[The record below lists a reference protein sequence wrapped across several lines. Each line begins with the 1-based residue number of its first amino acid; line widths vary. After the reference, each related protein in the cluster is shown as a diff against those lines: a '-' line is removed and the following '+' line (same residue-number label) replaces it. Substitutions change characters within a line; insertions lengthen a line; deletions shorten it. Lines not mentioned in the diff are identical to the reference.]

1 MTAIAKVL
9 KYPCVFRA
17 NCKEAITIMEFFL
30 QLLVNGISL
39 GLLYALSALGFVMI
53 FKSSSVLNFAHGE
66 LLAIGAFLFLVLSAW
81 AKLPLVLAFAFTLI
95 GSFAL
100 GFIVE
105 RLFLRPLIGEAL
117 IQVIM
122 LTVGLAAMFKGLML
136 FAFGGDIHSYP
147 EFLPEGL
154 SLQLGTIQVPSVY
167 VAALIIG
174 IVFLILFGFF
184 FKYSSQGI
192 YMRSVADNQPAAL
205 SLGVHV
211 RRVFALSWAI
221 AALVCAMSG
230 IVLGIINGVNVHNL
244 SGIGLKVFPV
254 VILGGLD
261 SIGGA
266 ILGGIIIGL
275 LETFT
280 GGYISTS
287 LREIIPYIVLV
298 FILMVRPYGL
308 FGLVEIERV

>member
-1 MTAIAKVL
+1 
-9 KYPCVFRA
+9 
-17 NCKEAITIMEFFL
+17 MEFFL
-30 QLLVNGISL
+30 YLLVNGISL
-39 GLLYALSALGFVMI
+39 GFLYALSALGFVMI
-53 FKSSSVLNFAHGE
+53 FKSSSVLNFAHGT

-81 AKLPLVLAFAFTLI
+81 AHLPIILAFVLTLAGCFI
-95 GSFAL
+95 L
-100 GFIVE
+100 GFIIE
-105 RLFLRPLIGEAL
+105 RFFLRPLIGEAL

-122 LTVGLAAMFKGLML
+122 LTLGISYMFRGLLL
-136 FAFGGDIHSYP
+136 FIFGGDIYDYP
-147 EFLPEGL
+147 KFLPEGL
-154 SLQLGTIQVPSVY
+154 SITLGYIQIPSVY
-167 VAALIIG
+167 VATFVIG
-174 IVFLILFGFF
+174 ILFLILFGFF

-221 AALVCAMSG
+221 AALVAAMSG
-230 IVLGIINGVNVHNL
+230 IVLGIINGINVHEL
-244 SGIGLKVFPV
+244 SSIGLKVFPV

-280 GGYISTS
+280 GGYVSSS
-287 LREIIPYIVLV
+287 LKEIIPYIVLV

>member
-1 MTAIAKVL
+1 
-9 KYPCVFRA
+9 
-17 NCKEAITIMEFFL
+17 MEFFL

-66 LLAIGAFLFLVLSAW
+66 LIAIGAFLFLVLSAW
-81 AKLPLVLAFAFTLI
+81 AKLPIVAAFALTLM

-100 GFIVE
+100 GFIIE

-122 LTVGLAAMFKGLML
+122 LTLGLAAMFRGLML
-136 FAFGGDIHSYP
+136 FVFGGDIHSYP
-147 EFLPEGL
+147 QFLPQAL
-154 SLQLGTIQVPSVY
+154 SFQLGPVYVPSVS
-167 VAALIIG
+167 VATFIIG
-174 IVFLILFGFF
+174 ILFLVIFGMF

-244 SGIGLKVFPV
+244 SVIGLKVFPV

-266 ILGGIIIGL
+266 ILGGVIIGI

-280 GGYISTS
+280 GGYVSTS

>member
-1 MTAIAKVL
+1 
-9 KYPCVFRA
+9 
-17 NCKEAITIMEFFL
+17 MEFFI
-30 QLLVNGISL
+30 QLLINGLSI
-39 GLLYALSALGFVMI
+39 GFLYALSALGFVMI

-66 LLAIGAFLFLVLSAW
+66 LLAIGAFFFFFLASSVKVPIVLC
-81 AKLPLVLAFAFTLI
+81 FALTLM
-95 GSFAL
+95 GCFAL
-100 GFIVE
+100 GFVIE

-136 FAFGGDIHSYP
+136 FIFGGNFFKYP
-147 EFLPEGL
+147 SFLPAAL
-154 SLQLGTIQVPSVY
+154 SITWGVITVPSVY
-167 VAALIIG
+167 VSSIIIG
-174 IVFLILFGFF
+174 LFFLALFGFF

-192 YMRSVADNQPAAL
+192 YMRSVADHQTAAL

-221 AALVCAMSG
+221 AAVVCAMSG
-230 IVLGIINGVNVHNL
+230 IVLGIMNGVNVHEL
-244 SGIGLKVFPV
+244 SSIGLKVFPV

-266 ILGGIIIGL
+266 IVGGIIIGL

-280 GGYISTS
+280 GGYISGS
-287 LREIIPYIVLV
+287 LAEVVPYVILV
-298 FILMVRPYGL
+298 FILLIKPYGL
-308 FGLVEIERV
+308 FGSVEIERV

>member
-1 MTAIAKVL
+1 
-9 KYPCVFRA
+9 
-17 NCKEAITIMEFFL
+17 MEFFL

-39 GLLYALSALGFVMI
+39 GFLYALSALGFVMI
-53 FKSSSVLNFAHGE
+53 FKSSSVLNLAHGE
-66 LLAIGAFLFLVLSAW
+66 LLAIGAFIFLALSTW
-81 AKLPLVLAFAFTLI
+81 AGLPIVAAFALTLVGTFI
-95 GSFAL
+95 L

-105 RLFLRPLIGEAL
+105 RFFLRPLIGEDL

-122 LTVGLAAMFKGLML
+122 LTLGLGIMFKGLLL
-136 FAFGGDIHSYP
+136 FVFGGDIHEYRK
-147 EFLPEGL
+147 FLPEGL
-154 SLQLGTIQVPSVY
+154 SLTLGPVQIPSVN
-167 VAALIIG
+167 VATFIIG
-174 IVFLILFGFF
+174 ILFLIVFGFF

-221 AALVCAMSG
+221 AFIVAAMSG
-230 IVLGIINGVNVHNL
+230 IVLGIINGINVHEL
-244 SGIGLKVFPV
+244 SAIGLKVFPV

-266 ILGGIIIGL
+266 ILGGLIIGL

-298 FILMVRPYGL
+298 VILMVKPYGL

>member
-1 MTAIAKVL
+1 
-9 KYPCVFRA
+9 
-17 NCKEAITIMEFFL
+17 MEFFL
-30 QLLVNGISL
+30 QLLIQGLSIGFLYSL
-39 GLLYALSALGFVMI
+39 AALGFVMI

-81 AKLPLVLAFAFTLI
+81 AKVPIAVAFFLTLI
-95 GSFAL
+95 GCFAM
-100 GFIVE
+100 GFIIE

-122 LTVGLAAMFKGLML
+122 LTVGLAAMFKGLILFIFGGNL
-136 FAFGGDIHSYP
+136 FAYP
-147 EFLPEGL
+147 DFLPADL
-154 SLQLGTIQVPSVY
+154 SIRLGNINIPPVY
-167 VAALIIG
+167 VASFVISII
-174 IVFLILFGFF
+174 FLLLFGLF

-230 IVLGIINGVNVHNL
+230 IILGIINGVNVH
-244 SGIGLKVFPV
+244 SISIIGLKVFPV
-254 VILGGLD
+254 VILGGLE

-266 ILGGIIIGL
+266 VIGGIIIGL

-287 LREIIPYIVLV
+287 LREVVPYIVLV
-298 FILMVRPYGL
+298 FILLVKPYGL

>member
-1 MTAIAKVL
+1 MD
-9 KYPCVFRA
+9 
-17 NCKEAITIMEFFL
+17 FFL

-39 GLLYALSALGFVMI
+39 GFLYALSALGFVMI

-66 LLAIGAFLFLVLSAW
+66 LLALGAFMFLVLSAW
-81 AKLPLVLAFAFTLI
+81 AKLPIILAFALTLV

-100 GFIVE
+100 GFVIE

-117 IQVIM
+117 IEVIM

-136 FAFGGDIHSYP
+136 FIFGGDIHDYP

-154 SLQLGTIQVPSVY
+154 SMEWGNILIPSVY
-167 VAALIIG
+167 VATFIIG
-174 IVFLILFGFF
+174 ILFLIIFGLF

-211 RRVFALSWAI
+211 KRVFAMSWAI

-230 IVLGIINGVNVHNL
+230 IVLGIINGINVHEL
-244 SGIGLKVFPV
+244 SSIGLKVFPV

-266 ILGGIIIGL
+266 IIGGVIIGL

-287 LREIIPYIVLV
+287 LREVIPYIVLV
-298 FILMVRPYGL
+298 IILMVKPYGL

>member
-1 MTAIAKVL
+1 
-9 KYPCVFRA
+9 
-17 NCKEAITIMEFFL
+17 MEFFL
-30 QLLVNGISL
+30 QILVNGISL
-39 GLLYALSALGFVMI
+39 GFLYALSALGFVMI

-66 LLAIGAFLFLVLSAW
+66 LLAIGAFFFLVLSTW
-81 AKLPLVLAFAFTLI
+81 AKLPIILAFVLTLA

-100 GFIVE
+100 GFLIE
-105 RLFLRPLIGEAL
+105 RFFLRPLIGEAL
-117 IQVIM
+117 IEVIM
-122 LTVGLAAMFKGLML
+122 LTVGLAAMFRGLML
-136 FAFGGDIHSYP
+136 FVFGGDIHDYP
-147 EFLPEGL
+147 NFLPESL
-154 SLQLGTIQVPSVY
+154 SLDIG
-167 VAALIIG
+167 LINIPAVNMATFIVG
-174 IVFLILFGFF
+174 IIFLILFGFF

-221 AALVCAMSG
+221 AALVAAISG
-230 IVLGIINGVNVHNL
+230 IVLGIINGINVHEL
-244 SGIGLKVFPV
+244 SAIGLKVFPV

-266 ILGGIIIGL
+266 ILGGVIIGL